1 MKKRISA
8 FALALVM
15 VLALLPAGALA
26 ANSDFDIRDGILH
39 EYTGTSTDAVIP
51 EGVTGIAAMA
61 FSCRP
66 PLKSVFIPLSVT
78 WIGDGI
84 FFESGVE
91 DIYYEGT
98 KEQWEKITISTTDT
112 GEYGNYAIFHATM
125 HYNSPMPATGP
136 AAFTN
141 AAQAN
146 ALFPPVQ
153 EYPNFRDVPA
163 GEWYYDPIVV
173 CSTAKIMVGV
183 EPDLFSPFGLL
194 SEEQAA
200 TLAARLR
207 AALAGEAV
215 PEAQPGEAWYAPV
228 MRYLEDLD
236 LGITPGIWA
245 TRGRFLE
252 MLGAVLSDSEL
263 APIQEVDFLPD
274 TNDENVLRFYRAGIL
289 TGMDPYGTF
298 SASRTLSRA
307 EAAAMVAR
315 IIRPELRLPVSLADY
330 TPFQAAGTI
339 PSAAFFTNG
348 VTAEQ
353 YLKEVNELIG
363 FLEDYCVQ
371 TGIEF
376 NWVDPEITYEGKTFL
391 AYVTETALTNLGV
404 TRSMGTQAYGT
415 FNLQVYYSR
424 LIDLRGGRLLGS
436 AGTVLDLDLTS
447 GGDME

>member
-15 VLALLPAGALA
+15 ALALLPTGALA

-39 EYTGTSTDAVIP
+39 EYTGTSADAVIP

-136 AAFTN
+136 AAFAN
-141 AAQAN
+141 AARTN
-146 ALFPPVQ
+146 TLFPPVQ
-153 EYPNFRDVPA
+153 EYPNFRDVKA
-163 GEWYYDPIVV
+163 GEWYYEPIVT

-183 EPDLFSPFGLL
+183 EPDLFSPDGLL
-194 SEEQAA
+194 TEEQAA

-207 AALAGEAV
+207 AELAGETV
-215 PEAQPGEAWYAPV
+215 PEAVPGEAWYAPV
-228 MRYLEDLD
+228 VRYLEDLD
-236 LGITPGIWA
+236 LGVTPGIWA

-263 APIQEVDFLPD
+263 VPIQEVDFLPD
-274 TNDENVLRFYRAGIL
+274 TSDENVLRFYRAGIL
-289 TGMDPYGTF
+289 TGMDSYGTF
-298 SASRTLSRA
+298 SASRTLTRA
-307 EAAAMVAR
+307 QAAAMVAR
-315 IIRPELRLPVSLADY
+315 IIRPEQRLTMTLADY
-330 TPFQAAGTI
+330 TPFRAAGVPPTTV
-339 PSAAFFTNG
+339 FFTNG

-353 YLKEVNELIG
+353 YLKEVNSLIA
-363 FLEDYCVQ
+363 FLEYLCDYN
-371 TGIEF
+371 GIEF
-376 NWVDPEITYEGKTFL
+376 NWFNTYGQEGEQTFL
-391 AYVTETALTNLGV
+391 EYVTDTALSNLGV

-415 FNLQVYYSR
+415 FNLQVYYAR
-424 LIDLRGGRLLGS
+424 LIDLRDGEPLL
-436 AGTVLDLDLTS
+436 ADAVAPAAVQ
-447 GGDME
+447 